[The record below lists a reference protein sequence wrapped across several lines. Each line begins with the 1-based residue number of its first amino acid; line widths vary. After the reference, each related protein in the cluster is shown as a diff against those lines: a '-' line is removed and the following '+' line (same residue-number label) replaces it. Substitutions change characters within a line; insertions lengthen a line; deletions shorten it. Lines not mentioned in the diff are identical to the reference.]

1 MVISSEWKISV
12 VLIVMIRKAYVII
25 AINNVVHS
33 EENVIFQTGIWGL
46 YPIVIV
52 YIYFSYYYLLI
63 LF

>member
-1 MVISSEWKISV
+1 MIVITG
-12 VLIVMIRKAYVII
+12 
-25 AINNVVHS
+25 INNVVHS
-33 EENVIFQTGIWGL
+33 EENVIVHSGIWGL